1 MITILGLQRKKGLE
15 QHETFG
21 EETASLERTPNLVP
35 RSLVEEAE
43 GEIWS
48 SNKIHFFYWLDCKR
62 MT

>member
-15 QHETFG
+15 RDETFR

-48 SNKIHFFYWLDCKR
+48 SNKIHFFIG
-62 MT
+62 